1 MNTAERGF
9 SFMKD
14 GPADMRMDPSVGS
27 ILNCHFLSMYDNV
40 VSFGVSCP
48 AELFTPLQ
56 WVWYVRIHLFK
67 LKFEVQIV
75 DASFLIV

>member
-27 ILNCHFLSMYDNV
+27 ILYCHFLSM
-40 VSFGVSCP
+40 
-48 AELFTPLQ
+48 
-56 WVWYVRIHLFK
+56 
-67 LKFEVQIV
+67 
-75 DASFLIV
+75 